1 VRGRSVTE
9 RERPDLPPASLVQL
23 HALPAPLRTFLWI
36 VIGLWALSLA
46 YSELLWLTR
55 HSWYGFDQIYL
66 GSPAFDFYDY
76 LPRMD
81 YLHDPEFFT
90 AGGYPWYYP
99 APGALVYAGFYAI
112 VNLWDN
118 WVAGYLSYIA
128 LAVGGILYAA
138 LRLARAMERRGVGR
152 ATAVRF
158 VLLAAVFSWPFYFA
172 LERGNIEAVTWFL
185 LAAGVWALARE
196 RWILAAVLLGAAA
209 SVKLYPGL
217 MFAVFLRPRRW
228 KEIGAGVLTFAAIT
242 LLALRFLEPD
252 ILLAWHG
259 VIAGVQ
265 AWTQD
270 YAGTVNLRYVPFDHS
285 AFALLKVVTPGQ
297 QTFSPAF
304 MGRYMAV
311 AGAVMLALFFGR
323 VIRLP
328 RLNQVLFVTVASVL
342 LPPTSFDYTLVNLY
356 VPFAWL
362 VLIILMESR
371 RGIDMRPYTLM
382 MVLFG
387 LLLGPETFATWG
399 DFGGAA
405 LVKSVCLI
413 LLLLAAVLLPVGEDG
428 EPGALAVA

>member
-1 VRGRSVTE
+1 METPSELAKSRA
-9 RERPDLPPASLVQL
+9 LPP
-23 HALPAPLRTFLWI
+23 PLRLFLWT
-36 VIGLWALSLA
+36 VVGLWALSLG

-66 GSPAFDFYDY
+66 DSPAFDFYDY

-81 YLHDPEFFT
+81 YLHEPEFFT
-90 AGGYPWYYP
+90 VGGYPWYYP
-99 APGALVYAGFYAI
+99 APGALVYAAFYAI
-112 VNLWDN
+112 VNVWDN

-128 LAVGGILYAA
+128 VAIGGILYAA
-138 LRLARAMERRGVGR
+138 FRLARAMGRRGIGR
-152 ATAVRF
+152 GPAVRF
-158 VLLAAVFSWPFYFA
+158 VLLAAIFSWPFYFA
-172 LERGNIEAVTWFL
+172 IERGNIEAVTWFL

-196 RWILAAVLLGAAA
+196 RWMLAAVLLGAAA
-209 SVKLYPGL
+209 SVKFYPGL
-217 MFAVFLRPRRW
+217 MFAVFLRPRQW
-228 KEIGAGVLTFAAIT
+228 KEIGVGVLTFAAIT
-242 LLALRFLEPD
+242 LVGLRFLEPD
-252 ILLAWHG
+252 VLMAWRG
-259 VIAGVQ
+259 VAAGVQ

-270 YAGTVNLRYVPFDHS
+270 YAGSINPRYVPFDHS
-285 AFALLKVVTPGQ
+285 AFALLKVVTPGH
-297 QTFSPAF
+297 QTVSRAS
-304 MGRYMAV
+304 MGQYMAV
-311 AGAVMLALFFGR
+311 AGAVMLALFFGH

-362 VLIILMESR
+362 VLVTITACK
-371 RGIDMRPYTLM
+371 RGVSMRPYTLL

-405 LVKSVCLI
+405 LVKAVCLI
-413 LLLLAAVLLPVGEDG
+413 LLLLAAVLLPVGENE